1 MHYGHF
7 KGYKTLPSFCCP
19 RIVPYLCAP
28 EMPSRF
34 VISACFCMN
43 SNRLRSLPHLLLAL
57 LLTFTGAQQA
67 SAQDASASTATVSQA
82 GVTPGAAA
90 AATPATAVA
99 PAAGGGDA
107 AAVQAGDALF
117 KANCTQ
123 CHAVNEQ
130 VVGPALA
137 GISKRR
143 PITWIIPWVHNPA
156 KVVASGDEYAVA
168 LYNKFQKQ
176 QMPSFAA
183 LSDKE
188 ITSIVAYITS
198 QEGQPATAATGGV
211 TAENAASADG
221 KTAGASS
228 SGPSSAVDILLIALV
243 VVLIV
248 MVVTLII
255 IGNLMKDVL
264 RGRKDLDGRDVEVLE
279 QRFDWG
285 KLYRSP
291 VLRGIVGVV
300 FALVLL
306 YEGVQSVMAV
316 GLTQGYQPTQPIAF
330 SHKLHAGE
338 NQINCAY
345 CHTSV
350 YKAKSANIPSANI
363 CMNCHS
369 QIKTESPEIKKIYR
383 AIERKQPVQWV
394 RIHNLPD
401 LAYFNHSQHTQ
412 VGGIQCQTCH
422 GPIQNMEVVYQY
434 SALTMGWCINCHR
447 ETPLNTKGNAYYDKL
462 VKLHDTKNAGAPFT
476 VSSNG
481 GTECSKCHY

>member
-1 MHYGHF
+1 
-7 KGYKTLPSFCCP
+7 
-19 RIVPYLCAP
+19 
-28 EMPSRF
+28 
-34 VISACFCMN
+34 MN

-57 LLTFTGAQQA
+57 LLTFAGVQRA
-67 SAQDASASTATVSQA
+67 SAQAAA
-82 GVTPGAAA
+82 PAAA
-90 AATPATAVA
+90 AATAA
-99 PAAGGGDA
+99 PAAGAAPAAAGGDA
-107 AAVQAGDALF
+107 AAIAAGDALF
-117 KANCTQ
+117 KGNCTQ
-123 CHAVNEQ
+123 CHAVHEQ
-130 VVGPALA
+130 VVGPALG

-143 PITWIIPWVHNPA
+143 PISWILPWIKNSS
-156 KVVASGDEYAVA
+156 KVVASGDDYAVA
-168 LYNKFQKQ
+168 LYNKFNKQ
-176 QMPSFAA
+176 QMPSFA

-198 QEGQPATAATGGV
+198 EEGKGV
-211 TAENAASADG
+211 AV
-221 KTAGASS
+221 AGAPAAGGAPADAAAAGTDSDA
-228 SGPSSAVDILLIALV
+228 GPGKYVDILLIVLV

-248 MVVTLII
+248 LVVTLVI
-255 IGNLMKDVL
+255 IGNLMRDVL
-264 RGRKDLDGRDVEVLE
+264 RGRKDLDGRDTEILE
-279 QRFDWG
+279 QRFDWN
-285 KLYRSP
+285 KFYRSP

-330 SHKLHAGE
+330 SHKLHAGVH
-338 NQINCAY
+338 QINCAY

-350 YKAKSANIPSANI
+350 YKSKSANIPSANI

-383 AIERKQPVQWV
+383 AIERKQPIQWV

-412 VGGIQCQTCH
+412 VAGLQCQTCH

-447 ETPLNTKGNAYYDKL
+447 EMPLNTKDNKYYDNL

>member
-1 MHYGHF
+1 MHGLMLAPENAR
-7 KGYKTLPSFCCP
+7 KLNSSFCCL
-19 RIVPYLCAP
+19 RFLTYLCGP
-28 EMPSRF
+28 EMPQHLVLPSIF
-34 VISACFCMN
+34 YMN
-43 SNRLRSLPHLLLAL
+43 SNRFRSLSHLILAL
-57 LLTFTGAQQA
+57 VLTFAGAQQA
-67 SAQDASASTATVSQA
+67 AAQAA
-82 GVTPGAAA
+82 GAAAEVKKEGVVPGATA
-90 AATPATAVA
+90 AATPATATA

-107 AAVQAGDALF
+107 AAIAAGDALF
-117 KANCTQ
+117 KGNCTQ
-123 CHAVNEQ
+123 CHAVGEQ
-130 VVGPALA
+130 VVGPALG

-143 PITWIIPWVHNPA
+143 PISWIIPWIKNST
-156 KVVASGDEYAVA
+156 KVVASGDDYAVA
-168 LYNKFQKQ
+168 LYNKFNKQ
-176 QMPSFAA
+176 QMPSFA

-198 QEGQPATAATGGV
+198 EEGKVAGV
-211 TAENAASADG
+211 TAQNVAATDG
-221 KTAGASS
+221 KDAEAGA
-228 SGPSSAVDILLIALV
+228 GKYVDILLIVLV

-248 MVVTLII
+248 LVVTLVI

-264 RGRKDLDGRDVEVLE
+264 KGRKDLDGRDVEILE
-279 QRFDWG
+279 QRFDWS
-285 KLYRSP
+285 KFYRSP
-291 VLRGIVGVV
+291 VMRGVVGTV

-330 SHKLHAGE
+330 SHKLHAGQH
-338 NQINCAY
+338 QINCAY

-350 YKAKSANIPSANI
+350 YKSKSANIPSANI

-383 AIERKQPVQWV
+383 AIERKQPIQWV

-412 VGGIQCQTCH
+412 VAGLQCQTCH

-447 ETPLNTKGNAYYDKL
+447 EMPLNTKDNKYYDNL

>member
-1 MHYGHF
+1 
-7 KGYKTLPSFCCP
+7 
-19 RIVPYLCAP
+19 
-28 EMPSRF
+28 
-34 VISACFCMN
+34 MN

-57 LLTFTGAQQA
+57 FLTFSGTQQV
-67 SAQDASASTATVSQA
+67 SAQNATSSADVKKE
-82 GVTPGAAA
+82 GVTPGATAG
-90 AATPATAVA
+90 ATPATIAA

-107 AAVQAGDALF
+107 AAISAGDALF
-117 KANCTQ
+117 KTNCAQ

-130 VVGPALA
+130 VVGPALS
-137 GISKRR
+137 GITKRR
-143 PITWIIPWVHNPA
+143 PLSWLLPWIKNSS

-168 LYNKFQKQ
+168 IYNKYNKQ
-176 QMPSFAA
+176 QMPSFA

-188 ITSIVAYITS
+188 ITSILAY
-198 QEGQPATAATGGV
+198 V
-211 TAENAASADG
+211 TAEEGKQSTAPTPGPTNDNAAATDGQADAAG
-221 KTAGASS
+221 GAGA
-228 SGPSSAVDILLIALV
+228 GKYVDILLIVLV

-248 MVVTLII
+248 LVVTLVI

-264 RGRKDLDGRDVEVLE
+264 RGRKDLDGRDVEILE

-338 NQINCAY
+338 HQINCAY

-383 AIERKQPVQWV
+383 AIERKQPIQWV
-394 RIHNLPD
+394 RVHNLPD

-412 VGGIQCQTCH
+412 VGGLQCQTCH
-422 GPIQNMEVVYQY
+422 GPVQNMEVVYQY

-447 ETPLNTKGNAYYDKL
+447 EMPLNTKDNKYYDNL
-462 VKLHDTKNAGAPFT
+462 VKLHDTKNAGASFT

>member
-1 MHYGHF
+1 
-7 KGYKTLPSFCCP
+7 
-19 RIVPYLCAP
+19 
-28 EMPSRF
+28 
-34 VISACFCMN
+34 MN
-43 SNRLRSLPHLLLAL
+43 SFRLHSLPHLLLAL
-57 LLTFTGAQQA
+57 VLTFAGLQRA
-67 SAQDASASTATVSQA
+67 SAQEAAAVKKEGVVPDAT
-82 GVTPGAAA
+82 A

-107 AAVQAGDALF
+107 AAIAAGDALF
-117 KANCTQ
+117 KGNCTQ
-123 CHAVNEQ
+123 CHAINEQ
-130 VVGPALA
+130 VVGPALG
-137 GISKRR
+137 GITKRR
-143 PITWIIPWVHNPA
+143 PISWLIPWIKNSS

-168 LYNKFQKQ
+168 LYNKFNKQ
-176 QMPSFAA
+176 QMPSFA

-198 QEGQPATAATGGV
+198 EEGKGGGV
-211 TAENAASADG
+211 TAQNAAKVDGKADG
-221 KTAGASS
+221 NDQAGGTEAGA
-228 SGPSSAVDILLIALV
+228 GKYMDILLIVLV

-248 MVVTLII
+248 LVVTLII

-264 RGRKDLDGRDVEVLE
+264 RGRKDLDGRDVEILE
-279 QRFDWG
+279 QRFDWS
-285 KLYRSP
+285 KFYHSP

-316 GLTQGYQPTQPIAF
+316 GLNQGYQPTQPIAF

-338 NQINCAY
+338 HQINCAY

-350 YKAKSANIPSANI
+350 YKSKSANIPSANI

-383 AIERKQPVQWV
+383 AIERHQPIQWV

-412 VGGIQCQTCH
+412 VAGLQCQTCH

-447 ETPLNTKGNAYYDKL
+447 EMPLNTKDNAYYDKL
-462 VKLHDTKNAGAPFT
+462 VKLHDTKNADAPFT

>member
-1 MHYGHF
+1 
-7 KGYKTLPSFCCP
+7 
-19 RIVPYLCAP
+19 
-28 EMPSRF
+28 
-34 VISACFCMN
+34 MN
-43 SNRLRSLPHLLLAL
+43 SIRLHTLPHLLLAL
-57 LLTFTGAQQA
+57 FFTFA
-67 SAQDASASTATVSQA
+67 SAQRASAQADGATADVKKT
-82 GVTPGAAA
+82 GVVPGATAG
-90 AATPATAVA
+90 ATPATIAA

-107 AAVQAGDALF
+107 AAIAAGDALF
-117 KANCTQ
+117 KGNCTQ
-123 CHAVNEQ
+123 CHAINEQ
-130 VVGPALA
+130 VVGPALS
-137 GISKRR
+137 GITKRR
-143 PITWIIPWVHNPA
+143 TLAWLIPWIKNSS

-168 LYNKFQKQ
+168 IYNKYNKQ
-176 QMPSFAA
+176 QMPSFA

-188 ITSIVAYITS
+188 ITSIFAY
-198 QEGQPATAATGGV
+198 V
-211 TAENAASADG
+211 TAEEGKATAGVTVANVAATDGKADG
-221 KTAGASS
+221 GAEAGA
-228 SGPSSAVDILLIALV
+228 GAGKYVDILLIVLV

-248 MVVTLII
+248 LVVTLVI
-255 IGNLMKDVL
+255 IGNLMRDVL
-264 RGRKDLDGRDVEVLE
+264 RGRKDLDGRDTEILE
-279 QRFDWG
+279 QRFDWS

-291 VLRGIVGVV
+291 VMRGVVGSV

-316 GLTQGYQPTQPIAF
+316 GLKQGYQPTQPIAF

-338 NQINCAY
+338 HQINCAY

-350 YKAKSANIPSANI
+350 YKSKSANIPSANI

-383 AIERKQPVQWV
+383 AIERKQPIQWV

-401 LAYFNHSQHTQ
+401 LAYFNHAQHTQ
-412 VGGIQCQTCH
+412 VGGLQCQTCH

-447 ETPLNTKGNAYYDKL
+447 EMPVNAKDNKYYDNL

>member
-1 MHYGHF
+1 
-7 KGYKTLPSFCCP
+7 
-19 RIVPYLCAP
+19 
-28 EMPSRF
+28 
-34 VISACFCMN
+34 MN
-43 SNRLRSLPHLLLAL
+43 SIRLRSLPNLLLAL
-57 LLTFTGAQQA
+57 LLMFASIQQA
-67 SAQDASASTATVSQA
+67 SAQGAAAVKKE
-82 GVTPGAAA
+82 GVVPGATA
-90 AATPATAVA
+90 AATPATAAA
-99 PAAGGGDA
+99 PTVSGGDA
-107 AAVQAGDALF
+107 AAIAAGDALF
-117 KANCTQ
+117 KGNCTQ
-123 CHAVNEQ
+123 CHAINEQ
-130 VVGPALA
+130 IVGPALG

-143 PITWIIPWVHNPA
+143 PISWILPWIKNST
-156 KVVASGDEYAVA
+156 KLVASGDDYAVA
-168 LYNKFQKQ
+168 LYNKFNKQ
-176 QMPSFAA
+176 QMPSFA

-188 ITSIVAYITS
+188 IISIVAYITAE
-198 QEGQPATAATGGV
+198 EGKATAVAGGV
-211 TAENAASADG
+211 TAGNAAATDG
-221 KTAGASS
+221 KDAAGGTEAGA
-228 SGPSSAVDILLIALV
+228 GKYMDILLIVMV

-248 MVVTLII
+248 LVVTLVI

-264 RGRKDLDGRDVEVLE
+264 KGRKDLDGRDVEILE
-279 QRFDWG
+279 QRFDWS

-291 VLRGIVGVV
+291 LMRGIVGTV

-330 SHKLHAGE
+330 SHKLHAGTH
-338 NQINCAY
+338 QINCAY

-350 YKAKSANIPSANI
+350 YKSKSANIPSSNI

-383 AIERKQPVQWV
+383 AIERKQPIQWV

-412 VGGIQCQTCH
+412 VAGLQCQTCH
-422 GPIQNMEVVYQY
+422 GPVQNMEVVYQY

-447 ETPLNTKGNAYYDKL
+447 EMPINVKDNKYYDNL

>member
-1 MHYGHF
+1 
-7 KGYKTLPSFCCP
+7 
-19 RIVPYLCAP
+19 
-28 EMPSRF
+28 
-34 VISACFCMN
+34 MN
-43 SNRLRSLPHLLLAL
+43 SNQLRSLPQLLLAL
-57 LLTFTGAQQA
+57 LLTFAGAQRV
-67 SAQDASASTATVSQA
+67 SAQAPPTVA
-82 GVTPGAAA
+82 GAPAAA
-90 AATPATAVA
+90 APVTAAA

-107 AAVQAGDALF
+107 AAIAAGDALF
-117 KANCTQ
+117 KGNCTQ

-130 VVGPALA
+130 IVGPALG

-143 PITWIIPWVHNPA
+143 PISWIIPWIKNST
-156 KVVASGDEYAVA
+156 KLVASGDDYAVA
-168 LYNKFQKQ
+168 LYNKFNKQ
-176 QMPSFAA
+176 QMPSFA

-198 QEGQPATAATGGV
+198 E
-211 TAENAASADG
+211 EG
-221 KTAGASS
+221 KTSTAVIGGPAVVGGPAVA
-228 SGPSSAVDILLIALV
+228 GPSEEGAGKYVDMLLIVLV

-248 MVVTLII
+248 LVVTLVI

-279 QRFDWG
+279 QRFDWS
-285 KLYRSP
+285 KFYRSP
-291 VLRGIVGVV
+291 IMRGVVGTV

-338 NQINCAY
+338 HQINCAY

-350 YKAKSANIPSANI
+350 YKSKSANIPSANI

-383 AIERKQPVQWV
+383 AIERKQPIQWV

-412 VGGIQCQTCH
+412 VAGLQCQTCH

-447 ETPLNTKGNAYYDKL
+447 EMPLNTKDNKYYDNL

>member
-1 MHYGHF
+1 
-7 KGYKTLPSFCCP
+7 
-19 RIVPYLCAP
+19 
-28 EMPSRF
+28 
-34 VISACFCMN
+34 MN
-43 SNRLRSLPHLLLAL
+43 SIHLRSLPHLLLAL
-57 LLTFTGAQQA
+57 FLTFAGAQQA
-67 SAQDASASTATVSQA
+67 SAQAPADAADVKKE
-82 GVTPGAAA
+82 GVVPGATA
-90 AATPATAVA
+90 AATPATIAA

-107 AAVQAGDALF
+107 AAIAAGDALF
-117 KANCTQ
+117 KGNCTQ
-123 CHAVNEQ
+123 CHAINEQ
-130 VVGPALA
+130 VVGPALS
-137 GISKRR
+137 GITKRR
-143 PITWIIPWVHNPA
+143 TIAWLIPWIKNSS

-168 LYNKFQKQ
+168 IYNKYNKQ
-176 QMPSFAA
+176 QMPSFA

-188 ITSIVAYITS
+188 ITSIFAYIS
-198 QEGQPATAATGGV
+198 AEESKPSAAVAGGP
-211 TAENAASADG
+211 
-221 KTAGASS
+221 TAGNAPAVDGQDAAAGTE
-228 SGPSSAVDILLIALV
+228 SGGGKYVDILLIVLV

-248 MVVTLII
+248 LVVTLVI

-264 RGRKDLDGRDVEVLE
+264 RGRKDLDGRDVEILE
-279 QRFDWG
+279 QRFDWS
-285 KLYRSP
+285 KFYRSP
-291 VLRGIVGVV
+291 MLRGIVGTV

-338 NQINCAY
+338 HQINCAY

-350 YKAKSANIPSANI
+350 YKSKSANIPSANI
-363 CMNCHS
+363 CMNCHA

-383 AIERKQPVQWV
+383 AIERKQPIQWV

-412 VGGIQCQTCH
+412 VAGLQCQTCH

-447 ETPLNTKGNAYYDKL
+447 EMPINAKDNKYYDNL

>member
-1 MHYGHF
+1 
-7 KGYKTLPSFCCP
+7 
-19 RIVPYLCAP
+19 
-28 EMPSRF
+28 MPWRF
-34 VISACFCMN
+34 VISTCFRMN
-43 SNRLRSLPHLLLAL
+43 SNRLRSFSHLVLAL
-57 LLTFTGAQQA
+57 LLTFVGAQQA
-67 SAQDASASTATVSQA
+67 SAQDASTSTATVSKA

-90 AATPATAVA
+90 GATPATAVA
-99 PAAGGGDA
+99 PAAGGADA

-130 VVGPALA
+130 VVGPALG

-143 PITWIIPWVHNPA
+143 PITWIIPWIKNSA

-168 LYNKFQKQ
+168 IYNKFQKQ
-176 QMPSFAA
+176 QMPSFG

-198 QEGQPATAATGGV
+198 QEGQQAAAVAGGATV
-211 TAENAASADG
+211 QN
-221 KTAGASS
+221 AGAAA
-228 SGPSSAVDILLIALV
+228 GAAAAGADAGAGAGKYVDILLIALV

-264 RGRKDLDGRDVEVLE
+264 RGRKDLDGRDTEILE

-285 KLYRSP
+285 KFYRSP

-338 NQINCAY
+338 HQINCAY

-350 YKAKSANIPSANI
+350 YKGKSANIPSANI

-412 VGGIQCQTCH
+412 VAGLQCQTCH

-447 ETPLNTKGNAYYDKL
+447 ESPLNTKGNAYYDNL

>member
-1 MHYGHF
+1 
-7 KGYKTLPSFCCP
+7 
-19 RIVPYLCAP
+19 
-28 EMPSRF
+28 
-34 VISACFCMN
+34 MN
-43 SNRLRSLPHLLLAL
+43 SNQLRSLPHLLLAL
-57 LLTFTGAQQA
+57 LLTLAGVQQA
-67 SAQDASASTATVSQA
+67 TAQDASASTATVSKV
-82 GVTPGAAA
+82 GVAPGATAS
-90 AATPATAVA
+90 ATPATAAA
-99 PAAGGGDA
+99 PAAGGADA
-107 AAVQAGDALF
+107 AAIQAGDALF

-123 CHAVNEQ
+123 CHAINEQ
-130 VVGPALA
+130 VVGPALG

-143 PITWIIPWVHNPA
+143 PITWIIPWIKNSS
-156 KVVASGDEYAVA
+156 KLIASGDEYAIA
-168 LYNKFQKQ
+168 INNKFQKQ
-176 QMPSFAA
+176 QMPSFG

-198 QEGQPATAATGGV
+198 QEGQPAAAVAGGV
-211 TAENAASADG
+211 TAQN
-221 KTAGASS
+221 AGAPD
-228 SGPSSAVDILLIALV
+228 GAAAGGTDAGAGAGKYVDILLIALV

-264 RGRKDLDGRDVEVLE
+264 RGRKDLDGRDNEILE

-285 KLYRSP
+285 KFYRSP

-330 SHKLHAGE
+330 SHKLHAGT
-338 NQINCAY
+338 NQINCVY

-350 YKAKSANIPSANI
+350 YKGKSANIPSANI

-412 VGGIQCQTCH
+412 VAGLQCQTCH

-447 ETPLNTKGNAYYDKL
+447 ESPLNTKGNAYYDNL

>member
-1 MHYGHF
+1 
-7 KGYKTLPSFCCP
+7 
-19 RIVPYLCAP
+19 
-28 EMPSRF
+28 
-34 VISACFCMN
+34 MN

-57 LLTFTGAQQA
+57 FLTFAGTQQV
-67 SAQDASASTATVSQA
+67 SAQASTAPEIKTNGVDPGATA
-82 GVTPGAAA
+82 GATPALAVAPGAA
-90 AATPATAVA
+90 PA
-99 PAAGGGDA
+99 GGDA
-107 AAVQAGDALF
+107 AAIAAGDALF
-117 KANCTQ
+117 KGNCTQ
-123 CHAVNEQ
+123 CHAINEQ
-130 VVGPALA
+130 VVGPALS
-137 GISKRR
+137 GITKRR
-143 PITWIIPWVHNPA
+143 PISWLIPWIKNST

-168 LYNKFQKQ
+168 IYNKYNKQ
-176 QMPSFAA
+176 QMPSFA

-188 ITSIVAYITS
+188 ITSIFAYITAEES
-198 QEGQPATAATGGV
+198 KVSTAATAGP
-211 TAENAASADG
+211 TAGNAAATDG
-221 KTAGASS
+221 KTDGAGAE
-228 SGPSSAVDILLIALV
+228 GAGKYVDILLIVLV

-248 MVVTLII
+248 LLVTLVI

-279 QRFDWG
+279 QRFDWS

-291 VLRGIVGVV
+291 MMRGVVGTV

-338 NQINCAY
+338 HQINCAY

-350 YKAKSANIPSANI
+350 YKSKSANIPSANI

-383 AIERKQPVQWV
+383 AIERKQPIQWV

-412 VGGIQCQTCH
+412 VGALQCQTCH

-447 ETPLNTKGNAYYDKL
+447 EMPLNTKDNKYYDNL

>member
-1 MHYGHF
+1 
-7 KGYKTLPSFCCP
+7 
-19 RIVPYLCAP
+19 
-28 EMPSRF
+28 
-34 VISACFCMN
+34 MN
-43 SNRLRSLPHLLLAL
+43 SIRLRSLPHLLLAFV
-57 LLTFTGAQQA
+57 LTFAGIQQA
-67 SAQDASASTATVSQA
+67 SAQAAADVKKE
-82 GVTPGAAA
+82 GVAPGGAA
-90 AATPATAVA
+90 AATPATAAA

-107 AAVQAGDALF
+107 AAVAAGDALF
-117 KANCTQ
+117 KGNCAQ

-137 GISKRR
+137 GITKRR
-143 PITWIIPWVHNPA
+143 PISWILPWVKNSS
-156 KVVASGDEYAVA
+156 KVVASGDDYAVA
-168 LYNKFQKQ
+168 LFNKFNKQ
-176 QMPSFAA
+176 QMPSFA

-188 ITSIVAYITS
+188 ITSIVAYVTS
-198 QEGQPATAATGGV
+198 EEGKGSQQAKAGP
-211 TAENAASADG
+211 TAENQPT
-221 KTAGASS
+221 TAGGADEA
-228 SGPSSAVDILLIALV
+228 GAGKYVDILLIVLV

-248 MVVTLII
+248 LVVTLVI

-264 RGRKDLDGRDVEVLE
+264 RGRKDLDGRDVEILE

-285 KLYRSP
+285 KFYRSP

-338 NQINCAY
+338 HQINCAY

-350 YKAKSANIPSANI
+350 YKSKSANIPSANI

-383 AIERKQPVQWV
+383 AIERKQPIQWV

-412 VGGIQCQTCH
+412 VAGLQCQTCH

-447 ETPLNTKGNAYYDKL
+447 EMPINSKDNKYYDNL
-462 VKLHDTKNAGAPFT
+462 VKLHDSKNAGAPFT

>member
-1 MHYGHF
+1 
-7 KGYKTLPSFCCP
+7 
-19 RIVPYLCAP
+19 
-28 EMPSRF
+28 
-34 VISACFCMN
+34 MN
-43 SNRLRSLPHLLLAL
+43 SIRLRSLPHLLLAL
-57 LLTFTGAQQA
+57 FLTFAGTQQA
-67 SAQDASASTATVSQA
+67 AAQDAGATTTVKKEGVVPGATDGANAATV
-82 GVTPGAAA
+82 TAAA
-90 AATPATAVA
+90 DGGAS
-99 PAAGGGDA
+99 GGDA
-107 AAVQAGDALF
+107 AAIAAGDALF
-117 KANCTQ
+117 KTNCAQ
-123 CHAVNEQ
+123 CHAVNE
-130 VVGPALA
+130 VIVGPALA
-137 GISKRR
+137 GITKRR
-143 PITWIIPWVHNPA
+143 TISWLIPWIKNSS

-168 LYNKFQKQ
+168 IYNKYNKQ
-176 QMPSFAA
+176 QMPSFA
-183 LSDKE
+183 LSDSE
-188 ITSIVAYITS
+188 VTSILAWVTAE
-198 QEGQPATAATGGV
+198 EGKAVATAGV
-211 TAENAASADG
+211 TAGNAAAADG
-221 KTAGASS
+221 QAEAGGADAGA
-228 SGPSSAVDILLIALV
+228 GKYVDILLIVLV

-248 MVVTLII
+248 LVVTLVI

-264 RGRKDLDGRDVEVLE
+264 RGRKDLDGRDVEILE

-285 KLYRSP
+285 KMYRSP

-306 YEGVQSVMAV
+306 YEGVQTVMAV

-338 NQINCAY
+338 HQINCAY

-350 YKAKSANIPSANI
+350 YKSKSANIPSANI

-383 AIERKQPVQWV
+383 AIERKQPIQWV

-412 VGGIQCQTCH
+412 VAGLQCQTCH

-447 ETPLNTKGNAYYDKL
+447 EMPVNAKDNKYYDNL

>member
-1 MHYGHF
+1 
-7 KGYKTLPSFCCP
+7 
-19 RIVPYLCAP
+19 
-28 EMPSRF
+28 
-34 VISACFCMN
+34 MN
-43 SNRLRSLPHLLLAL
+43 SIHLRSLPHLLLAL
-57 LLTFTGAQQA
+57 LLTFAGAQQA
-67 SAQDASASTATVSQA
+67 SAPAPSDAADVKKE
-82 GVTPGAAA
+82 GVVPGATA
-90 AATPATAVA
+90 AATPATATA

-107 AAVQAGDALF
+107 AAVAAGDALF
-117 KANCTQ
+117 KGNCAQ

-137 GISKRR
+137 GITKRR
-143 PITWIIPWVHNPA
+143 TVAWLIPWIKNSS
-156 KVVASGDEYAVA
+156 KVVASGDDYAVA
-168 LYNKFQKQ
+168 LYNKYNKQ
-176 QMPSFAA
+176 QMPSFA

-188 ITSIVAYITS
+188 ITSILAYVTS
-198 QEGQPATAATGGV
+198 EEGKATAIAGGPTTGTAAATDGQAAAGG
-211 TAENAASADG
+211 TESGGG
-221 KTAGASS
+221 KY
-228 SGPSSAVDILLIALV
+228 VDILLIVLV

-248 MVVTLII
+248 LVVTLVI

-264 RGRKDLDGRDVEVLE
+264 RGRKDLDGRDVEILE

-285 KLYRSP
+285 KFYRSP
-291 VLRGIVGVV
+291 MLRGIVGTV

-338 NQINCAY
+338 HQINCAY

-350 YKAKSANIPSANI
+350 YKSKSANIPSANI
-363 CMNCHS
+363 CMNCHG

-383 AIERKQPVQWV
+383 AIERKQPIQWV

-412 VGGIQCQTCH
+412 VAGLQCQTCH

-447 ETPLNTKGNAYYDKL
+447 EMPINAKDNKYYDNL

>member
-1 MHYGHF
+1 
-7 KGYKTLPSFCCP
+7 
-19 RIVPYLCAP
+19 
-28 EMPSRF
+28 
-34 VISACFCMN
+34 MN
-43 SNRLRSLPHLLLAL
+43 SIRLRSLPHLLLAL
-57 LLTFTGAQQA
+57 VLTFAGLQQA
-67 SAQDASASTATVSQA
+67 SAQAAADVKKE
-82 GVTPGAAA
+82 GVVPGATAG
-90 AATPATAVA
+90 ATPATATA

-107 AAVQAGDALF
+107 AAIAAGDALF
-117 KANCTQ
+117 KGNCAQ

-143 PITWIIPWVHNPA
+143 PISWIIPWVKNSS
-156 KVVASGDEYAVA
+156 KVVASGDDYAVA
-168 LYNKFQKQ
+168 LFNKFNKQ
-176 QMPSFAA
+176 QMPSFA

-188 ITSIVAYITS
+188 ITSIVAYVTS
-198 QEGQPATAATGGV
+198 QEGQPTAGVANNNAPKVDGKDDTAAG
-211 TAENAASADG
+211 AD
-221 KTAGASS
+221 AGA
-228 SGPSSAVDILLIALV
+228 GKYVDILLIVLV

-248 MVVTLII
+248 LVVTLII

-264 RGRKDLDGRDVEVLE
+264 RGRKDLDGRDVEILE

-285 KLYRSP
+285 KFYRSP
-291 VLRGIVGVV
+291 VMRGIVGTV

-338 NQINCAY
+338 HQINCAY

-350 YKAKSANIPSANI
+350 YKSKSANIPSANI

-383 AIERKQPVQWV
+383 AIERKQPIQWV

-412 VGGIQCQTCH
+412 VAGLQCQTCH

-447 ETPLNTKGNAYYDKL
+447 EMPLNTKDNKYYDNL

>member
-1 MHYGHF
+1 MS
-7 KGYKTLPSFCCP
+7 K
-19 RIVPYLCAP
+19 
-28 EMPSRF
+28 
-34 VISACFCMN
+34 
-43 SNRLRSLPHLLLAL
+43 
-57 LLTFTGAQQA
+57 
-67 SAQDASASTATVSQA
+67 A
-82 GVTPGAAA
+82 GVTPGA
-90 AATPATAVA
+90 TDGATASTAAA
-99 PAAGGGDA
+99 PAAGGADA
-107 AAVQAGDALF
+107 AAVSAGDALF

-130 VVGPALA
+130 VVGPALS

-143 PITWIIPWVHNPA
+143 PITWIIPWIKNSA

-168 LYNKFQKQ
+168 LYNKYQKQ
-176 QMPSFAA
+176 QMPSFG

-198 QEGQPATAATGGV
+198 QEGGAAAAAGGATV
-211 TAENAASADG
+211 QN
-221 KTAGASS
+221 AGAVD
-228 SGPSSAVDILLIALV
+228 GAAAAGAADTGAGKYVDILLIALV

-264 RGRKDLDGRDVEVLE
+264 RGRKDLDGRDTEILE

-285 KLYRSP
+285 KFYRSP

-300 FALVLL
+300 FAVVLL

-350 YKAKSANIPSANI
+350 YKGKSANIPSANI

-412 VGGIQCQTCH
+412 VAGLQCQTCH

-447 ETPLNTKGNAYYDKL
+447 ESPLNTKGNAYYDNL
-462 VKLHDTKNAGAPFT
+462 VKLHDTKNAAAPFT

>member
-1 MHYGHF
+1 
-7 KGYKTLPSFCCP
+7 
-19 RIVPYLCAP
+19 
-28 EMPSRF
+28 
-34 VISACFCMN
+34 MN

-57 LLTFTGAQQA
+57 FLTFAGAQRV
-67 SAQDASASTATVSQA
+67 SAQDA
-82 GVTPGAAA
+82 GAAA
-90 AATPATAVA
+90 TVKKEGVVPGATVGATPATIAA

-107 AAVQAGDALF
+107 AAIAAGDALF
-117 KANCTQ
+117 KGNCTQ
-123 CHAVNEQ
+123 CHAINEQ
-130 VVGPALA
+130 VVGPALS
-137 GISKRR
+137 GITKRR
-143 PITWIIPWVHNPA
+143 TIAWLIPWIKNSS
-156 KVVASGDEYAVA
+156 KVVASGDDYAVT
-168 LYNKFQKQ
+168 LYNKYNKQ
-176 QMPSFAA
+176 QMPSFG

-188 ITSIVAYITS
+188 ITSIFAYITS
-198 QEGQPATAATGGV
+198 EEGKSTAVAAGPTVGNAAAT
-211 TAENAASADG
+211 DG
-221 KTAGASS
+221 KDDGGTEAGA
-228 SGPSSAVDILLIALV
+228 GKYVDVLLIVLV

-248 MVVTLII
+248 LLVTLVI

-264 RGRKDLDGRDVEVLE
+264 RGRKDLDGRDVEILE
-279 QRFDWG
+279 QRFNWS
-285 KLYRSP
+285 KFYHSSTM
-291 VLRGIVGVV
+291 RGIVGTV

-338 NQINCAY
+338 HQINCAY

-350 YKAKSANIPSANI
+350 YKSKSANIPSANI

-383 AIERKQPVQWV
+383 AIERKQPIQWV

-412 VGGIQCQTCH
+412 VADLQCQTCH

-447 ETPLNTKGNAYYDKL
+447 EMPLNTKDNKYYDNL

>member
-1 MHYGHF
+1 
-7 KGYKTLPSFCCP
+7 
-19 RIVPYLCAP
+19 
-28 EMPSRF
+28 
-34 VISACFCMN
+34 MN
-43 SNRLRSLPHLLLAL
+43 SIRLRSLPHLLLAL
-57 LLTFTGAQQA
+57 FLTFAGAQRA
-67 SAQDASASTATVSQA
+67 SAQAAGEAADVKKN
-82 GVTPGAAA
+82 GVTPGATAG
-90 AATPATAVA
+90 ATPATIAA

-107 AAVQAGDALF
+107 AAIAAGDALF
-117 KANCTQ
+117 KGNCTQ
-123 CHAVNEQ
+123 CHAINDV
-130 VVGPALA
+130 VVGPALS
-137 GISKRR
+137 GITKRR
-143 PITWIIPWVHNPA
+143 TIAWLIPWIKNSS

-168 LYNKFQKQ
+168 IYNKYNKQ
-176 QMPSFAA
+176 QMPSFA

-188 ITSIVAYITS
+188 ITSIFAYITAE
-198 QEGQPATAATGGV
+198 EGKGSAVAAGGV
-211 TAENAASADG
+211 TAGNAAATDG
-221 KTAGASS
+221 QDAAGGTE
-228 SGPSSAVDILLIALV
+228 SGGGKYVDILLIVLV

-248 MVVTLII
+248 LVVTLVI

-264 RGRKDLDGRDVEVLE
+264 KGRKDLDGRDVEILE
-279 QRFDWG
+279 QRFDWS
-285 KLYRSP
+285 KFYRSP
-291 VLRGIVGVV
+291 MLRGIVGTV

-316 GLTQGYQPTQPIAF
+316 GLEQGYQPTQPIAF

-338 NQINCAY
+338 HQINCAY

-350 YKAKSANIPSANI
+350 YKSKSANIPSANI

-369 QIKTESPEIKKIYR
+369 QIKTESAEIKKIYR
-383 AIERKQPVQWV
+383 AIERKQPIQWV

-401 LAYFNHSQHTQ
+401 LAYFNHAQHTQ
-412 VGGIQCQTCH
+412 VGGLQCTTCH

-447 ETPLNTKGNAYYDKL
+447 EMPINAKDNKYYDNL

>member
-1 MHYGHF
+1 MPLAF
-7 KGYKTLPSFCCP
+7 RFTLYFSMKS
-19 RIVPYLCAP
+19 L
-28 EMPSRF
+28 
-34 VISACFCMN
+34 
-43 SNRLRSLPHLLLAL
+43 RLRSLPHLLLAL
-57 LLTFTGAQQA
+57 VLTFAGVQQA
-67 SAQDASASTATVSQA
+67 AAQDAATVKKE
-82 GVTPGAAA
+82 GVVPGATA
-90 AATPATAVA
+90 AATPATATA

-107 AAVQAGDALF
+107 AAIAAGDALF
-117 KANCTQ
+117 KGNCAQ

-130 VVGPALA
+130 VVGPALG
-137 GISKRR
+137 GITKRR
-143 PITWIIPWVHNPA
+143 PISWILPWVKNSS

-168 LYNKFQKQ
+168 LYNKYNKQ
-176 QMPSFAA
+176 QMPSFG

-198 QEGQPATAATGGV
+198 EEGKVAGP
-211 TAENAASADG
+211 
-221 KTAGASS
+221 TAGGAPAV
-228 SGPSSAVDILLIALV
+228 SGKDGAAAGSTDEAGSGKYVDMLLIVLV

-248 MVVTLII
+248 LVVTLVI
-255 IGNLMKDVL
+255 IGNLMRDVL
-264 RGRKDLDGRDVEVLE
+264 RGRKDLDGRDVEILD
-279 QRFDWG
+279 QRFDWS
-285 KLYRSP
+285 KFYRSP

-338 NQINCAY
+338 HQINCAY

-350 YKAKSANIPSANI
+350 YKSKSANIPSANI

-383 AIERKQPVQWV
+383 AIERKQPIQWV

-412 VGGIQCQTCH
+412 VAGLQCQTCH

-447 ETPLNTKGNAYYDKL
+447 EMPLNTKDNKYYDNL
-462 VKLHDTKNAGAPFT
+462 VKLHDTKNGGAPFT

>member
-1 MHYGHF
+1 
-7 KGYKTLPSFCCP
+7 
-19 RIVPYLCAP
+19 
-28 EMPSRF
+28 
-34 VISACFCMN
+34 MN
-43 SNRLRSLPHLLLAL
+43 SIRFRSLTHLLLAL
-57 LLTFTGAQQA
+57 FLIFAGFHRVA
-67 SAQDASASTATVSQA
+67 AQDASSAASVKKE
-82 GVTPGAAA
+82 GVVPGATAG
-90 AATPATAVA
+90 ATAATAVA
-99 PAAGGGDA
+99 PPAAPAGGDA
-107 AAVQAGDALF
+107 AAIAAGDALF
-117 KANCTQ
+117 KGNCTQ

-130 VVGPALA
+130 VVGPALG

-143 PITWIIPWVHNPA
+143 PIAWIIPWIKNSS
-156 KVVASGDEYAVA
+156 KVVAGGDEYAVA
-168 LYNKFQKQ
+168 LYNKFNKQ
-176 QMPSFAA
+176 QMPSFA

-198 QEGQPATAATGGV
+198 EEGKASAALGGGV
-211 TAENAASADG
+211 TAGNAAATDG
-221 KTAGASS
+221 KDDAAGGGAGA
-228 SGPSSAVDILLIALV
+228 GKYVDILLIVLV

-248 MVVTLII
+248 LVVTLVI

-264 RGRKDLDGRDVEVLE
+264 RGRKDLDGRDVEILE
-279 QRFDWG
+279 QRFDWS

-291 VLRGIVGVV
+291 VMRGVVGTV

-316 GLTQGYQPTQPIAF
+316 GLNQGYQPTQPIAF

-338 NQINCAY
+338 HQINCAY

-350 YKAKSANIPSANI
+350 YKSKSANIPSANI

-383 AIERKQPVQWV
+383 AIERKQPIQWV

-412 VGGIQCQTCH
+412 VAGLQCQTCH

-447 ETPLNTKGNAYYDKL
+447 EMPINVKDNKYYDNL